1 MAFRFLDGKLFARMF
16 RGGAAFLRS
25 KADKVNELNVFPVP
39 DGDTGDNMSM
49 TMEGGVNAVDTSGE
63 KDAASLGEVSEQVA
77 HGMLLGAR
85 GNSGVILSQLF
96 AGMANVFDGCDEAD
110 VNTVGEALKQGV
122 KRAYSAVVTPTEG
135 TILTVARE
143 AVDYACSRITKDS
156 TIESLFDDLSFEMNN
171 SLKRTPE
178 LLSVLKEAGVIDS
191 GGAGLVY
198 IMEGFKKVLGG
209 IGPEEIG
216 DTDAGHGAKS
226 RPSVKTVDL
235 SAFTEDS
242 ELEFGYCTELLIR
255 LQNKK
260 TNPQS
265 FDTIILT
272 DFLRTVGDSIV
283 CFKQDSAVKVHVHT
297 FTPEKVLAFCRQFG
311 EFLTVKIEN
320 MSVQH
325 SESAIE
331 EGHVRMQKSRRKYAV
346 VAVAS
351 GDGIAK
357 LFTELGADRVIRG
370 GQTMNPS
377 AEDFIN
383 AFDEVNADCIFVL
396 PNNGN
401 IILSAKQAAG
411 IYGKSKVYVLESHS
425 LGDGYAA
432 LTALNYESSD
442 AEGIAAMLTE
452 AMENVVTCMI
462 TTAVRDTNLN
472 SVEVHKGDYI
482 GILGKT
488 MLTAKEDR
496 LSACKESLSGLSL
509 EDKFALTVF
518 TGSGASATDTE
529 KIEEYVGEEY
539 PGVELYTVDG
549 GQDVYDYIFVAE

>member
-1 MAFRFLDGKLFARMF
+1 MALRFLDGKLFTKMF
-16 RGGAAFLRS
+16 KGGAAFLRS

-49 TMEGGVNAVDTSGE
+49 TMEGGVNAVEVSDGS
-63 KDAASLGEVSEQVA
+63 DAQTLGQVSEQVA

-96 AGMANVFDGCDEAD
+96 AGMAKVFDGCEEAD
-110 VNTVGEALKQGV
+110 VNTVGEALKVGV
-122 KRAYSAVVTPTEG
+122 KQAYSAVVTPTEG

-143 AVDYACSRITKDS
+143 AVEYSCARITSES
-156 TIESLFDDLSFEMNN
+156 TIESFFDDLAFEMNN
-171 SLKRTPE
+171 SLQRTPE
-178 LLSVLKEAGVIDS
+178 LLSVLREAGVIDS

-198 IMEGFKKVLGG
+198 IMEGFNKVLSG

-216 DTDAGHGAKS
+216 SADSPARRSAPAASIDF
-226 RPSVKTVDL
+226 

-242 ELEFGYCTELLIR
+242 ELEFGYCTELLLR

-260 TNPQS
+260 TNPES
-265 FDTIILT
+265 FDVVIIK

-283 CFKQDSAVKVHVHT
+283 CFKQGSIVKVHVHT
-297 FTPEKVLAFCRQFG
+297 FSPDKVLGFCRQFG

-325 SESAIE
+325 NETLPE
-331 EGHVRMQKSRRKYAV
+331 EGQIKRQKSRVRFATV
-346 VAVAS
+346 SVAS
-351 GDGIAK
+351 GDGIANV
-357 LFTELGADRVIRG
+357 FSELGSDCVIRG

-377 AEDFIN
+377 AEDFIK

-396 PNNGN
+396 PNNSN

-411 IYGKSKVYVLESHS
+411 IYEKSEVHVLDSHS

-432 LTALNYESSD
+432 LTSLNYESGD
-442 AEGIAAMLTE
+442 PAEIEENFTE
-452 AMENVVTCMI
+452 AMKNVMTCMI
-462 TTAVRDTNLN
+462 TVAVRDTTLN
-472 SVEVHKGDYI
+472 SVEVHTGDYI
-482 GILGKT
+482 GFIDKT
-488 MLTAKEDR
+488 MLTSNKHC
-496 LSACKESLSGLSL
+496 LSACKASLKHMDL

-518 TGSGASATDTE
+518 VGSCADASERAELEAYIHE
-529 KIEEYVGEEY
+529 KY
-539 PGVELYTVDG
+539 PDVELYMIDG
-549 GQDVYDYIFVAE
+549 GQEVYNYIFVAE